1 MADDEQKIFSLTE
14 AERLRVQLEPVLIEA
29 MESRRKMEEVEEQLR
44 DIAERISRSGGML
57 IHYEKVAKIRVEFNR
72 LQQSVQS
79 ALDRIQETGCVVKDL
94 NVGLLDFPARIDGD
108 EVYLCWK
115 LGEDR
120 IRFYH
125 RQDEGFAGRKPIDP
139 RDAGYSN
146 PVQYDLGR
154 TMAHRNIE
162 EMQGAEESG
171 KLASRDIMRE
181 VRQEEEIRHGLGTE
195 IASLFA
201 RVGLTKDIP
210 ELRA

>member
-29 MESRRKMEEVEEQLR
+29 MESRRKMEDVEEQLR

-57 IHYEKVAKIRVEFNR
+57 IHYEKVAKIRLAFNH
-72 LQQSVQS
+72 LQQTVQS

-146 PVQYDLGR
+146 PVQ
-154 TMAHRNIE
+154 
-162 EMQGAEESG
+162 
-171 KLASRDIMRE
+171 
-181 VRQEEEIRHGLGTE
+181 
-195 IASLFA
+195 
-201 RVGLTKDIP
+201 
-210 ELRA
+210 